1 MIKLNIEPR
10 DLSVL
15 YPFFFTASH
24 EGKSKNETFNRVF
37 VELDKEI
44 RKQYGVAYLN
54 FVGNLRKTV
63 EQQRKLAK

>member
-1 MIKLNIEPR
+1 MIKISIEPR

-37 VELDKEI
+37 TELDKEI

-54 FVGNLRKTV
+54 YVGNLRKEV
-63 EQQRKLAK
+63 EKLKK